1 MKIIISIHVA
11 PFLAFPLSLS
21 FYPHPQA
28 AILLLLIPLTTTNCL
43 STSIPP
49 LLCSPLLASVDENIS
64 HADILIATCG
74 NILEMLSRSVNF
86 LVIPIFT
93 RRIVR
98 NCDYVRTK
106 FRLCNFSPSYRND
119 LYVKYS
125 KRHRSVIGDI
135 QFLIQSNTRLKDY
148 SIISKSKR
156 NSSSVSIIT

>member
-1 MKIIISIHVA
+1 MLHHSSL
-11 PFLAFPLSLS
+11 FLYPSLFIPTRKQPSFSFWYLWQRPIAFQRRSL
-21 FYPHPQA
+21 P
-28 AILLLLIPLTTTNCL
+28 
-43 STSIPP
+43 PP

-125 KRHRSVIGDI
+125 KRHRSVSARI
-135 QFLIQSNTRLKDY
+135 FNF
-148 SIISKSKR
+148 
-156 NSSSVSIIT
+156 